1 MVRGPGS
8 GDRQGMATTT
18 TKQFGPDSPSAAWS
32 FQVKVSFALS
42 LTGLILGIV
51 YLDVEPW
58 ARAFLAT
65 CALFAIS
72 SALGLAKTLRDE
84 HESHRLVHRVDE
96 AKLERFLAEHDPFKV
111 A

>member
-1 MVRGPGS
+1 
-8 GDRQGMATTT
+8 MAPIKELTTNAH
-18 TKQFGPDSPSAAWS
+18 SAAWA

-42 LTGLILGIV
+42 LTGMILGIV

-58 ARAFLAT
+58 ARAFLAA
-65 CALFAIS
+65 CALFTIS

-84 HESHRLVHRVDE
+84 HESHRFVNRIDE

-111 A
+111 S

>member
-1 MVRGPGS
+1 MVGGS
-8 GDRQGMATTT
+8 VPGDRQGMTTVT
-18 TKQFGPDSPSAAWS
+18 AKPITAEVHSAAWS

-65 CALFAIS
+65 CALFTVS
-72 SALGLAKTLRDE
+72 SSLALAKTLRDE
-84 HESHRLVHRVDE
+84 HESHRLVSRVDE
-96 AKLERFLAEHDPFKV
+96 AKLERFLAEHDPFRV
-111 A
+111 S

>member
-1 MVRGPGS
+1 MV
-8 GDRQGMATTT
+8 DDMAPLKDLTNN
-18 TKQFGPDSPSAAWS
+18 DHSAAWA
-32 FQVKVSFALS
+32 FQTKVSFALS

-65 CALFAIS
+65 CALYVVTS
-72 SALGLAKTLRDE
+72 SLSLAKTLRDE
-84 HESHRLVHRVDE
+84 HESHRIVNRIDE